1 MENRIVWQHL
11 KKQNTV
17 KPFYNEHAYYK
28 LTLVVKWFSFPVGF
42 KHIVKLRDI
51 MNYSVLNKYSESN
64 KVFYSEINTN
74 QIKLQTI
81 GLWMYLLLF

>member
-1 MENRIVWQHL
+1 M
-11 KKQNTV
+11 
-17 KPFYNEHAYYK
+17 
-28 LTLVVKWFSFPVGF
+28 
-42 KHIVKLRDI
+42 DI